1 MQTRRWLWIERLL
14 FGGGLLLLLL
24 AVAVLGLNSS
34 SLPTRWAEEALARAL
49 PGVSVNLGSVRLVG
63 LGSLEATAVRL
74 DLEDDGR
81 PEVRSDRVIIDFHLF
96 RWLGGGDPVKAV
108 HTVTVRGVDARLELP
123 AFTATGPAARDA
135 SDPIPTTGRVQRR
148 SQAGTLLARLPAGL
162 HLRLSELHVTLAD
175 EQGEIARVTGEA
187 ELTRQETAGQSVL
200 AGSLV
205 LVEETGAQLEMD
217 LQVPVDS
224 GAAWTGKLRLA
235 GDLSAPW
242 LGQLLGRLAGWPEGL
257 ALAGPV
263 VIDGTVTG
271 RGLAPEVTLTARG
284 GPVTVSTGWAE
295 YPFDRLTGQGRWVD
309 DQLAVEELEL
319 VNGATTVTVEGSI
332 TPSGL
337 DLAFRGERLPLARY
351 APFLAGYLDG
361 EAGADGQIR
370 GPWGSLRVEGRVTA
384 PGATVMGGQ
393 VDQVTAELAWSE
405 GRLEFSQA
413 EIAAGDGRIAGSGW
427 WRPGEDGGRI
437 QGDIMSDGFALQRL
451 APARALGLAGA
462 VHGRVHLEGPL
473 SDPALDGRIE
483 AARLAAGP
491 AAFEEVAG
499 TFGGTWGRIEI
510 QQLSGRRLDGGS
522 YQVTGWVGPR
532 VSGAPAGGAGLDVEL
547 YVVDE
552 SLPELAGLLGYRFP
566 SYLLAGR
573 FDGRA
578 HLGGALAAPTGS
590 ARLELKDSPLL
601 GEELVTQLDLRFGD
615 GAVQVERLRRHPL
628 RTGLDSWVPS

>member
-34 SLPTRWAEEALARAL
+34 SLPTHWAEEALARAL

-74 DLEDDGR
+74 DLEGDGR
-81 PEVRSDRVIIDFHLF
+81 PEVRSDRVIIDFNLF
-96 RWLGGGDPVKAV
+96 RWLRGGDPVKAV
-108 HTVTVRGVDARLELP
+108 HTVTVRGVDAHLELSG
-123 AFTATGPAARDA
+123 FTATGPAARDA
-135 SDPIPTTGRVQRR
+135 SGPIATTGRVQRR

-162 HLRLSELHVTLAD
+162 HLRLSDVHLTLAD
-175 EQGEIARVTGEA
+175 QQGEIARMTGEA

-200 AGSLV
+200 AGSVV

-235 GDLSAPW
+235 GDLAAPW
-242 LGQLLGRLAGWPEGL
+242 LGQLLGRLAGWPQGL
-257 ALAGPV
+257 AFSGPV

-271 RGLAPEVTLTARG
+271 RGPAPEVALTARG
-284 GPVTVSTGWAE
+284 GPLAVSTSWAE
-295 YPFDRLTGQGRWVD
+295 YRFDRLTGRARWVD

-319 VNGATTVTVEGSI
+319 VDGATTVTAGGSI
-332 TPSGL
+332 TASGM
-337 DLAFRGERLPLARY
+337 DLAFRGESLPLGRY

-370 GPWGSLRVEGRVTA
+370 GQWGGLRVEGWVTA

-427 WRPGEDGGRI
+427 WRPGEDGGRL

-462 VHGRVHLEGPL
+462 VHGRVHLEGPW

-491 AAFEEVAG
+491 AAFQDVAG
-499 TFGGTWGRIEI
+499 SFGGTWSRIEI
-510 QQLSGRRLDGGS
+510 QQLSGRRVDGGS

-552 SLPELAGLLGYRFP
+552 SLPEIAGLLGYRFP

-578 HLGGALAAPTGS
+578 HLGGSLAAPTGS

-601 GEELVTQLDLRFGD
+601 GEELVTQLDLRFGN